1 MLNLEELE
9 QLIAFKELG
18 TLSKIAEQFLISTP
32 SLSRSMQQLEED
44 FGVPLFDRSVNRIS
58 LNETGERAVQVA
70 RRILKTS
77 QEGVKEVRDFNQS
90 LKTITVASVA
100 PAPLWT
106 LLPALTSLYPNMQ
119 IQHKICSTSEVLE
132 AIENNSTDLAVLP
145 FSYEG
150 DSVDSLPYLKES
162 LDIVVPLDHALAK
175 NTTVSFSDIDG
186 YNFLLM
192 NQIGFWYDI
201 VLDKMP
207 ASKFLVQSRRFEFDE
222 LANNSTLPRFVTNL
236 SKNMEKL
243 RGKRVVIPLS
253 DPEAQVTFYL
263 ISLNPDI
270 RLMDLVDQQFE

>member
-1 MLNLEELE
+1 MLNLEELK
-9 QLIAFKELG
+9 QLVAFKELG
-18 TLSKIAEQFLISTP
+18 TLSKVAEQFLISTP

-77 QEGVKEVRDFNQS
+77 QEGVKEVRDYNQS

-145 FSYEG
+145 FSYEER
-150 DSVDSLPYLKES
+150 SVDSIPYLKES

-236 SKNMEKL
+236 SKNTEKL

-253 DPEAQVTFYL
+253 DPEAQVTYYL